1 MYNGT
6 PTNDSHVGK
15 RAVVI
20 GAGVSGL
27 SAAQALADHFEEVIV
42 LERDALPSGAAP
54 RPGTPQARQA
64 HGLLGGAIKA
74 LEELFPEF
82 ARDLVQAGAVPVNPG
97 FEVLLEY
104 PDLDPFPRREW
115 NWTIYCLT
123 RPLIER
129 TMRRRVEE
137 RRNVTLR
144 GGCRALE
151 IVGTSDGARVTGV
164 RYQTLDGVQETIPA
178 DLVIDASRH
187 GTLTL
192 SFLGASGQ
200 RMPEE
205 TTIGVDIRYATGL
218 FALSHGAL
226 GEFKAIVTF
235 PKAPEGVH
243 YGYLLPVEN
252 NCYQLLLVGRGDDA
266 PPADT
271 DAFLAYAQKL
281 GTPTIDRVM
290 QGAKPVSK
298 IARYGFPESKWRHFG
313 RLDRF
318 PRGLLP
324 SGDAICCLNPVY
336 GQGITVAVQEANILR
351 RLLRTNAVEADPLAT
366 LAQQFLSE
374 AEALVAQPW
383 TISAVPDFIYPQTR
397 GERPDDLEYRLNAQF
412 ALARIATRDPSIW
425 ELLSEVR
432 HLLKPLAVLEEP
444 GLASKVEAEMAEMS
458 VMKTL
463 QESIA

>member
-1 MYNGT
+1 MHNGYHT
-6 PTNDSHVGK
+6 ASSHLGK
-15 RAVVI
+15 RAIVI

-27 SAAQALADHFEEVIV
+27 SAAQALANHFEEVIV
-42 LERDALPSGAAP
+42 LERDELSSGATP
-54 RPGTPQARQA
+54 RPGTPQAKQA
-64 HGLLGGAIKA
+64 HGLLGGAIRA
-74 LEELFPEF
+74 LEELFPGF
-82 ARDLVQAGAVPVNPG
+82 ARDLIQAGAVPVNPG
-97 FEVLLEY
+97 FELLLEY
-104 PDLDPFPRREW
+104 PGLDPFPRREW
-115 NWTIYCLT
+115 NWLIYCLT
-123 RPLIER
+123 RPLIEL
-129 TMRRRVEE
+129 TMRRRVEQQ
-137 RRNVTLR
+137 RNVTLR

-164 RYQTLDGVQETIPA
+164 RHQTLDGVQETISA

-192 SFLGASGQ
+192 SFLDAAGQ

-243 YGYLLPVEN
+243 YGYLLPVES
-252 NCYQLLLVGRGDDA
+252 NCYQLLLAGRGDGA
-266 PPADT
+266 PPADA

-281 GTPTIDRVM
+281 DTPTIHNAMKD
-290 QGAKPVSK
+290 AKLLGK

-318 PRGLLP
+318 PRGLLT

-336 GQGITVAVQEANILR
+336 GQGITVAVQQANILR
-351 RLLRTNAVEADPLAT
+351 RLLSTRGAGDPLAT
-366 LAQQFLSE
+366 LTQAFLPE
-374 AEALVAQPW
+374 AEALIAQPW
-383 TISAVPDFIYPQTR
+383 AISAIPDFIYPQTR
-397 GERPDDLEYRLNAQF
+397 GERPDNLEYRLNAQF

-425 ELLSEVR
+425 KLVSEVR
-432 HLLKPLAVLEEP
+432 HLLKPLAVLDEP
-444 GLASKVEAEMAEMS
+444 GLASRVEAEMAA
-458 VMKTL
+458 L
-463 QESIA
+463 